1 MKSLLKFT
9 LLAALII
16 GGKLTKQTASV
27 APAQTIETKTTP
39 DTSMVF
45 VNQNT
50 VLEPIRINEETNA
63 KKQGSIELL
72 ANMF

>member
-16 GGKLTKQTASV
+16 GGKLTKQTSSV
-27 APAQTIETKTTP
+27 APAQSIETQATP

-50 VLEPIRINEETNA
+50 VLEPIKTNEAKSTNL
-63 KKQGSIELL
+63 QENTTLL

>member
-1 MKSLLKFT
+1 MKSLFKFT

-16 GGKLTKQTASV
+16 GGKLTKQTSSV
-27 APAQTIETKTTP
+27 ATTQSIENQTTP

-50 VLEPIRINEETNA
+50 VLEPIKTDEVKSPKLEDNA
-63 KKQGSIELL
+63 PLL

>member
-16 GGKLTKQTASV
+16 SGKLTKQTPAVAST
-27 APAQTIETKTTP
+27 QTIETKTTT
-39 DTSMVF
+39 DSAIVF

-50 VLEPIRINEETNA
+50 VTEPAKTNEA
-63 KKQGSIELL
+63 KSTKQEQNTTLL